1 MYHIILH
8 FLHVIYFTQFSKIKF
23 KEALSLLFRNKLM
36 QAQAPIWFRLRCK
49 NKIRTTFDVSFS
61 HVLVVQFH
69 RFFDILWIILL
80 FWIFMEVPNLKNRTI
95 LGPNVF
101 LSGVN
106 ISLEVSF
113 IVILTNNTKFK
124 ITMLLGRFALIFYL
138 NYEHVLFKTE
148 KKKFVDFLN
157 F

>member
-1 MYHIILH
+1 
-8 FLHVIYFTQFSKIKF
+8 
-23 KEALSLLFRNKLM
+23 M
-36 QAQAPIWFRLRCK
+36 QAQAPIWFRQRCK

-138 NYEHVLFKTE
+138 NYEHVLFVYILKQ
-148 KKKFVDFLN
+148 KQQQKFADSMKKFIGNQILFADFIRRIRG
-157 F
+157 FSKFFKIFKK